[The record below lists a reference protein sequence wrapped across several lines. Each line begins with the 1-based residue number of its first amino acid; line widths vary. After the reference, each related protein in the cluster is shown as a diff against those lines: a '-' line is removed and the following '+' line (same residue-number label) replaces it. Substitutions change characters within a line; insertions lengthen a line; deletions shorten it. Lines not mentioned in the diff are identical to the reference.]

1 MNIELKD
8 GIVSTNSEG
17 VYWKL
22 LTPGYYLVKAV
33 VFSKDGKDVT
43 RNDWSNAS
51 PSMESSVQKV
61 EVKNLQNKSAVKPI
75 ENPKEAQILNFFVKP
90 IQ

>member
-33 VFSKDGKDVT
+33 VFSKDGKDIT
-43 RNDWSNAS
+43 RNDLVENRLF
-51 PSMESSVQKV
+51 SVLKFF
-61 EVKNLQNKSAVKPI
+61 ERIYNLK
-75 ENPKEAQILNFFVKP
+75 
-90 IQ
+90 